1 VCTRACAAQW
11 PCPKKVQVSSDGIG
25 VMSKTTVKDV
35 SVEPEPQRAEIAP
48 PAQGGSRALALLLVI
63 TGAAGLLAA
72 WVITID
78 KFKILEAKVAGTTY
92 TPGCSLNPVVSCGS
106 VMESKQ
112 AAVFGFPN
120 PMLGIVCYGIVIGVG
135 MALLARARFPRWYW
149 LTFNAA
155 CLFGVS
161 FCAWLMFQS
170 LYRINALCLWCCLA
184 WIATIT
190 LFWYVTSFV
199 VRAGLLPAPAAVR
212 SFLDDF
218 TWVLPVLHIGVVG
231 MLVLTRWWDFWT
243 S

>member
-1 VCTRACAAQW
+1 MATDSRA
-11 PCPKKVQVSSDGIG
+11 
-25 VMSKTTVKDV
+25 
-35 SVEPEPQRAEIAP
+35 R
-48 PAQGGSRALALLLVI
+48 GSRPFALLLVLC
-63 TGAAGLLAA
+63 GAAGLLAS
-72 WVITID
+72 WVITLD
-78 KFKILEAKVAGTTY
+78 KFKLLEDPDFV
-92 TPGCSLNPVVSCGS
+92 PGCSLNPVLSCGS
-106 VMESKQ
+106 VMESDQ
-112 AAVFGFPN
+112 AEAFGFPN
-120 PMLGIVCYGIVIGVG
+120 PMLGLVTYGIVVCVGVS
-135 MALLARARFPRWYW
+135 LLAGAAFPRWYW
-149 LTFNAA
+149 LAFEAG
-155 CLFGVS
+155 CLFGVGFVS
-161 FCAWLMFQS
+161 WLQFES

>member
-1 VCTRACAAQW
+1 MATDSRA
-11 PCPKKVQVSSDGIG
+11 
-25 VMSKTTVKDV
+25 
-35 SVEPEPQRAEIAP
+35 R
-48 PAQGGSRALALLLVI
+48 GSRPFALLLVLC
-63 TGAAGLLAA
+63 GAAGLLAS
-72 WVITID
+72 WVITLD
-78 KFKILEAKVAGTTY
+78 KFKLLEDPDFV
-92 TPGCSLNPVVSCGS
+92 PGCSLNPVLSCGS
-106 VMESKQ
+106 VMESDQ
-112 AAVFGFPN
+112 AEVFGFPN
-120 PMLGIVCYGIVIGVG
+120 PMLGLVTYGIVVCVGVS
-135 MALLARARFPRWYW
+135 LLAGAAFPRWYW
-149 LTFNAA
+149 LAFEAG
-155 CLFGVS
+155 CVFGIGFVS
-161 FCAWLMFQS
+161 WLQFES

>member
-1 VCTRACAAQW
+1 MATDSRA
-11 PCPKKVQVSSDGIG
+11 
-25 VMSKTTVKDV
+25 
-35 SVEPEPQRAEIAP
+35 R
-48 PAQGGSRALALLLVI
+48 GSRPFALLLVLC
-63 TGAAGLLAA
+63 GAAGLLAS
-72 WVITID
+72 WVITLD
-78 KFKILEAKVAGTTY
+78 KFKLLEDPDFV
-92 TPGCSLNPVVSCGS
+92 PGCSLNPVLSCGS
-106 VMESKQ
+106 VMESDQ
-112 AAVFGFPN
+112 AEVFGFPN
-120 PMLGIVCYGIVIGVG
+120 PMLGLVTYGIVVCVGVS
-135 MALLARARFPRWYW
+135 LLAGATFPRWYW
-149 LTFNAA
+149 LAFEAG
-155 CLFGVS
+155 CLFGIGFVS
-161 FCAWLMFQS
+161 WLQFES